1 MNKKEIFKKVIVE
14 SQHKKFNIIPRGLY
28 IPLDAGK
35 TITLYGPRRCGK
47 TFLFYQII
55 REFINRGIPFQNI
68 AYINFED
75 ERIQPFS
82 KDDWDVFLDAY
93 LELYPDNTDRKTYFF
108 LDEIQETPLW
118 DKFVRRLSEQPDF
131 QLFLTGSSSKLFSG
145 EISTALR
152 GRTLSYFLMPF
163 SFKEFLMAN
172 KFKIEDNLEYSP
184 SRHKAK
190 KLFQEY
196 MKFGGFPE
204 IFDKEDSLKI
214 QILQGYF
221 DLIFYKDIVDRYK
234 IRNFTLMKNIMR
246 YLLTH
251 FASTFSFTS
260 YYNFLKSSGS
270 KIGKDTIFEYISC
283 LEEVNFIKLVP
294 LFDYSLKKQTVNP
307 KKIYCIDTGLV
318 TAVSF
323 QFSEDKGRYL
333 ENMVFLELLRK
344 EKEIYYFKID
354 NNEVDFLIT
363 KKGRPEQL
371 IQVSDNIED
380 KGTKER
386 EIRALVTASKKLNIK
401 NCLILTDGQKSDIH
415 EDGLKINVLPV
426 WKWLLS

>member
-14 SQHKKFNIIPRGLY
+14 SQHKKFNIIPRDLSL
-28 IPLDAGK
+28 PLDIGK

-47 TFLFYQII
+47 TFLFYQTIQELI
-55 REFINRGIPFQNI
+55 KRGIPFQNI

-93 LELYPDNTDRKTYFF
+93 LELYPDNTGGKTYFF
-108 LDEIQETPLW
+108 LDEIQEVPLW

-131 QLFLTGSSSKLFSG
+131 QLFLTGSSSKLFSV

-163 SFKEFLMAN
+163 SFKEFLRAN
-172 KFKIEDNLEYSP
+172 EFKIENNLEYSS

-204 IFDKEDSLKI
+204 IFNKEDGLKI

-251 FASTFSFTS
+251 FSSTFSFTS

-318 TAVSF
+318 TAASF
-323 QFSEDKGRYL
+323 QFSENRGRYL

-344 EKEIYYFKID
+344 GKEIYYFKID

-380 KGTKER
+380 KKTKER

-401 NCLILTDGQKSDIH
+401 NCLILTDDQKFDIH
-415 EDGLKINVLPV
+415 EDGLKINVLPL
-426 WKWLLS
+426 WKWLLE